1 MSGCGL
7 DGESVER
14 VVKPEVVFQL
24 DRKVAQHPTDQP
36 DEKRA
41 CGFAE
46 KNAVLNLTS
55 SNKAFV

>member
-1 MSGCGL
+1 MHAEG
-7 DGESVER
+7 VER
-14 VVKPEVVFQL
+14 VVKAEVVLQL
-24 DRKVAQHPTDQP
+24 DREVAQHTPNQP